1 MSEGSY
7 TLTASAQEM
16 AKAVQEEAVSVN
28 EVNSAMGSILNIVH
42 DSNDTFKN
50 ISDNSFSC

>member
-7 TLTASAQEM
+7 THTASAQEM

-42 DSNDTFKN
+42 DSNDTFKY
-50 ISDNSFSC
+50 IG